1 MTHRPLPPPL
11 PRRTWLGGLPLA
23 LGWPL
28 AMPLVLPMLLPMLG
42 GCGFQLRDTP
52 PMPFARLALSGFAA
66 RSPLEAELRA
76 RLAESVQVVDT
87 PAQAEVVLHAMS
99 DRRERSVV
107 ASTGAGQVRELQL
120 RLSFEFRLS
129 SPAGRELIPPTVLL
143 LSRDMSYSETAALAK
158 AQEEGE
164 LYAAM
169 QADIVQQVLTRLA
182 RANLRRGTPAHAPAA
197 PAASAAPAAAAS
209 APSR

>member
-1 MTHRPLPPPL
+1 MRHGPLPPPL
-11 PRRTWLGGLPLA
+11 PRRTWLGWVPLA

-28 AMPLVLPMLLPMLG
+28 VMPMVVPLVLPMLG
-42 GCGFQLRDTP
+42 GCGFRLRETP
-52 PMPFARLALSGFAA
+52 PMPFARIALSGFAA
-66 RSPLEAELRA
+66 RSPLAAELRT
-76 RLAESVQVVDT
+76 RLAESAQVVDT

-120 RLSFEFRLS
+120 RLGFEFRLT
-129 SPAGRELIPPTVLL
+129 SPGGRELIPSTVLL

-182 RANLRRGTPAHAPAA
+182 RADLRRGTPAREPAA
-197 PAASAAPAAAAS
+197 TPAAAAS

>member
-11 PRRTWLGGLPLA
+11 PRRTWLGRLPLA

-28 AMPLVLPMLLPMLG
+28 VMPLVMPLVLPLVLPILG
-42 GCGFQLRDTP
+42 GCGFQLRETP
-52 PMPFARLALSGFAA
+52 PMPFARIALSGFAA

-76 RLAESVQVVDT
+76 RLAKSAQVVDT
-87 PAQAEVVLHAMS
+87 PARAEVVLHAMS

-120 RLSFEFRLS
+120 RLSFEFRLT
-129 SPAGRELIPPTVLL
+129 SPGGRELIPPTVLL
-143 LSRDMSYSETAALAK
+143 LSRDMSNSETAALAK

-164 LYAAM
+164 LFAAM

-182 RANLRRGTPAHAPAA
+182 RANLRRGTPAREPAA
-197 PAASAAPAAAAS
+197 ASAAAAS